1 MDRGV
6 AMNKMLSK
14 WIPVSE
20 RSTSL
25 ALVYSGMY
33 LGSVTGLGFSPM
45 LIHQF
50 SIPLAP
56 LEVYGF
62 CYGLNMHIAIGWQI
76 MQSIGFLGPAFFLSQ
91 LSRVKTPAMAVL
103 CMACSQGSDA
113 FSQSGLYSNHQ
124 DIGPRYAG
132 PVNQSN

>member
-1 MDRGV
+1 MDR
-6 AMNKMLSK
+6 MLSK

-124 DIGPRYAG
+124 DIGPRYAVRSHQVS
-132 PVNQSN
+132 PF